1 MWPNYAQQ
9 PTAMQP
15 VVQGILVT
23 AETDSGYEFNMQCQC
38 YLNTLNGEADCTK
51 TNQCKEQ
58 MSGFWV
64 V

>member
-15 VVQGILVT
+15 VVQGILLT
-23 AETDSGYEFNMQCQC
+23 AETNSDYEFNMQCQC

-58 MSGFWV
+58 MSGF
-64 V
+64 